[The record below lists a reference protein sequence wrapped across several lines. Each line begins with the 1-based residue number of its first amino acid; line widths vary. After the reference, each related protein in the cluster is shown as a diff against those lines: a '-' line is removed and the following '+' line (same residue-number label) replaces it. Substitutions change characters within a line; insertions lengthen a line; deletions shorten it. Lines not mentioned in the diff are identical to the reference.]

1 MEGSFYEMRQRI
13 AKIGALMYARNLTD
27 SAGGNIS
34 VRMEDV
40 ILMTPRYA
48 GSQYLW
54 RLRPQQILVLDL
66 SGNRLDGEGD
76 VSREVRVH
84 LKLLNSYY
92 PEGTA
97 VVHGH
102 ARNALVFCS
111 LNRPIPSMLYATDKF
126 GEIGLVTDAPA
137 HTQELADAI
146 AAAMAGQLE
155 RVRKQAAAVLA
166 PRHGVFVFA
175 RDLEAGYD
183 ALERIE
189 VSAYCA
195 LMAHHLQQTRG

>member
-1 MEGSFYEMRQRI
+1 MLFELRQRI
-13 AKIGALMYARNLTD
+13 AEIGALMYTRNLTD

-34 VRMEDV
+34 LRVDDV

-48 GSQYLW
+48 GSRYLW
-54 RLRPQQILVLDL
+54 RLRPEQVLVLDL
-66 SGNRLDGEGD
+66 SGNRLDGDGE

-84 LKLLNSYY
+84 LKLLTEFY
-92 PEGTA
+92 PDGAA

-111 LNRPIPSMLYATDKF
+111 LGRPIPSMLSVTDKF
-126 GEIGLVTDAPA
+126 GEIQVVEDAPA
-137 HTQELADAI
+137 HSQQLADIIGAAI
-146 AAAMAGQLE
+146 AKQLE

-175 RDLEAGYD
+175 RDLESGFD

-195 LMAHHLQQTRG
+195 LMARLIS

>member
-1 MEGSFYEMRQRI
+1 MSAVYFELRQRI
-13 AKIGALMYARNLTD
+13 AEIGALMFSRHLTD

-34 VRMEDV
+34 LRVDDV

-48 GSQYLW
+48 GSKYLW
-54 RLRPQQILVLDL
+54 RLRPEQILVLDL
-66 SGNRLDGEGD
+66 NGTIQEGEGE

-84 LKLLNSYY
+84 LTLLNSYY
-92 PEGTA
+92 PDGTA

-111 LNRPIPSMLYATDKF
+111 QNKPIPSMLYATDKF
-126 GEIGLVTDAPA
+126 GEIALVEDAPA
-137 HTQELADAI
+137 HTQTLADVI
-146 AAAMAGQLE
+146 SAAMINQLE

-175 RDLEAGYD
+175 RDLESGYD
-183 ALERIE
+183 ALERID

-195 LMAHHLQQTRG
+195 MMARLLH

>member
-1 MEGSFYEMRQRI
+1 MMDSYLDLRQRI
-13 AKIGALMYARNLTD
+13 AEIGALMYARNLTD

-34 VRMEDV
+34 LRVDDV

-48 GSQYLW
+48 GSKYLW
-54 RLRPQQILVLDL
+54 RLRPEQILVLDL
-66 SGNRLDGEGD
+66 AGNRLEGEGE

-84 LKLLNSYY
+84 LKLLNEFY
-92 PEGTA
+92 PDGTA

-111 LNRPIPSMLYATDKF
+111 LGRPIPSMLYATDKF
-126 GEIGLVTDAPA
+126 GAIALVEDAPA
-137 HTQELADAI
+137 HTQRLADVI
-146 AAAMAGQLE
+146 GAAMAEQIE

-175 RDLEAGYD
+175 RDLESGYD

-195 LMAHHLQQTRG
+195 LMARLIS

>member
-1 MEGSFYEMRQRI
+1 MSLSFFEERQRI
-13 AKIGALMYARNLTD
+13 AEIGKLMYDRFLTD

-34 VRMEDV
+34 WRLGDV

-48 GSQYLW
+48 GSKYFW
-54 RLRPQQILVLDL
+54 RLTPDQVLVLDL
-66 SGNRLDGEGD
+66 QGNLIEGNGD

-84 LKLLNSYY
+84 LKLLTQFY
-92 PEGTA
+92 PDGVA

-111 LNRPIPSMLYATDKF
+111 LQKPIPSMLYSSDKF
-126 GEIGLVTDAPA
+126 GAIELVEDKPA
-137 HTQELADAI
+137 HTQDLADVI
-146 AAAMAGQLE
+146 AAAIEKQLD

-175 RDLEAGYD
+175 RGLEHGFD
-183 ALERIE
+183 ALERID

-195 LMAHHLQQTRG
+195 IMAANLSK

>member
-1 MEGSFYEMRQRI
+1 MELAYFELRQRI
-13 AKIGALMYARNLTD
+13 AEIGALMYARHLTD

-34 VRMEDV
+34 LRVDEV

-48 GSQYLW
+48 GSKYLW
-54 RLRPQQILVLDL
+54 RLRPEQILVLDL
-66 SGNRLDGEGD
+66 AGNRLEGEGE

-84 LKLLNSYY
+84 LKLLNEFY
-92 PEGTA
+92 PIGTA

-126 GEIGLVTDAPA
+126 GEIGLVEDAPA

-146 AAAMAGQLE
+146 GAAMAEQLE

-175 RDLEAGYD
+175 RDLESGYD
-183 ALERIE
+183 ALERID

-195 LMAHHLQQTRG
+195 LMARLIH

>member
-1 MEGSFYEMRQRI
+1 MCIAYYEERSRI
-13 AKIGALMYARNLTD
+13 AEVGRLMYDRYLTD

-34 VRMEDV
+34 LRRDDV

-48 GSQYLW
+48 GSKYFW
-54 RLRPQQILVLDL
+54 RLSPDQVLVLDL
-66 SGNRLDGEGD
+66 QGNKLEGNGE

-84 LKLLNSYY
+84 LKLLTDYY
-92 PEGTA
+92 PDGSA

-111 LNRPIPSMLYATDKF
+111 LQKPIPSMLYSSDKF
-126 GEIGLVTDAPA
+126 GSIQLVEDQPA
-137 HTQELADAI
+137 HTQELADVI
-146 AAAMAGQLE
+146 ARAMQSQLE
-155 RVRKQAAAVLA
+155 RVKKQAAAVLA

-175 RDLEAGYD
+175 RGLEQGYD
-183 ALERIE
+183 ALERID

-195 LMAHHLQQTRG
+195 IMAGLAR